1 MPWWNPNFDK
11 ITNIFGLL
19 LKIVLKLSLLDITI
33 PEDNFKTHFETL
45 KRCIP
50 SKKVNLSKNI
60 FHFSHIFTNF
70 LLKARFLEKLWLL
83 SAPFGTLFLLESVR
97 DSSSLSD
104 KLWQY
109 CGIWWHP
116 NYLFSYFQKIFPKNL
131 IKIWRLVKNQ
141 PY

>member
-19 LKIVLKLSLLDITI
+19 LKIVLKLCLLDITI

-70 LLKARFLEKLWLL
+70 YWRQGFWKNYGFCRHHLAPYSFWNPLEIRLLFQISYDNIVAY
-83 SAPFGTLFLLESVR
+83 
-97 DSSSLSD
+97 D
-104 KLWQY
+104 
-109 CGIWWHP
+109 GI
-116 NYLFSYFQKIFPKNL
+116 QIIFPRISKKFDKSL
-131 IKIWRLVKNQ
+131 MLGQK
-141 PY
+141 